1 MDLKKAIKLLEK
13 EYEKAQRLVLMYGPC
28 ARDACRYALHKVCR
42 MADEEYMRREMYSRD
57 EMGRMI
63 KNEKEMPSDLEM
75 AEHWRKKYEEA
86 RLEQH
91 RLELKIRY
99 ELGDSETKI
108 DEISLNGVRNRAI
121 GEFAT
126 RLKKLT
132 MITEY
137 DIDMLVEEMCGQ
149 ALD

>member
-1 MDLKKAIKLLEK
+1 M
-13 EYEKAQRLVLMYGPC
+13 C
-28 ARDACRYALHKVCR
+28 
-42 MADEEYMRREMYSRD
+42 YSRD

-63 KNEKEMPSDLEM
+63 KYEKEMPSDLEM

-99 ELGDSETKI
+99 ELGDAETKV
-108 DEISLNGVRNRAI
+108 DEISLNAVRNRAI

-137 DIDMLVEEMCGQ
+137 DIDMLVEEMRHTVFEIWAEAMLSLMVSVLMG
-149 ALD
+149 